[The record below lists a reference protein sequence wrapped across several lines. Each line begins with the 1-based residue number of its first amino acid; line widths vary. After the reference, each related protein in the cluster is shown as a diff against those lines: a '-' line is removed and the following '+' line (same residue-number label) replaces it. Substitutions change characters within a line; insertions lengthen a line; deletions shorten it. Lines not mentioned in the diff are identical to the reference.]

1 MVHWDMYINTGK
13 VLFRLVRNIY
23 IHYYYLYPTDQSLCR
38 VFLSCQGLGGIS
50 TGFGTGCELSWV
62 DNLFE
67 TVVDLADLTYS
78 GREANQSFFSANFQ
92 PDSTTEVLTMPQ
104 EPICVAPGHASA
116 VGENPKA
123 GALKPV
129 PCVHQP
135 RLADIVSAPR
145 Q

>member
-1 MVHWDMYINTGK
+1 MVCSSVRDLCRPVVRRRHCLVVGMVHWDMYINTGK

-67 TVVDLADLTYS
+67 TVTSLAWEVSPIRPPSTQ
-78 GREANQSFFSANFQ
+78 GRQYPGYTIS
-92 PDSTTEVLTMPQ
+92 L
-104 EPICVAPGHASA
+104 VAACG
-116 VGENPKA
+116 V
-123 GALKPV
+123 ALHLLP
-129 PCVHQP
+129 PMINGT
-135 RLADIVSAPR
+135 LA
-145 Q
+145 